1 MPYETA
7 EPGDPRPTDEKE
19 RIARAKLVN
28 ALRECGE
35 LADGVEFFEGEEL
48 FDVLTYLDSLR
59 LIMIENQNILIGV
72 VRGEENSPK
81 VPRTGF
87 KRRHSN

>member
-1 MPYETA
+1 MPHHLA
-7 EPGDPRPTDEKE
+7 EPGDPLPNDEKE
-19 RIARAKLVN
+19 DRARRLLVN

-59 LIMIENQNILIGV
+59 MIMIENQNILIGL
-72 VRGEENSPK
+72 VRGETGSPP
-81 VPRTGF
+81 VPRADI
-87 KRRHSN
+87 KR